1 MYIIEYHNKI
11 DKIYSRKRIR
21 IPKLS
26 FNKINNHKNY
36 NKKSGNENKKR
47 AFLKIIVILVI
58 EIIVAKSMINAI
70 DPIIKR
76 QCSTQAKSIATLICN
91 EQATKVMENYK
102 YEDLAVVIK
111 DDNGKIQ
118 MIKLNI
124 IPVNEIISD
133 VAIKIQEELNSVEN
147 ANFGIRLG
155 SFTGIKLLSGVGPY
169 VKVRMSTIGTVETEL
184 KSQFKSAGIN
194 QTVHQIYLDINCN
207 VSILTPFN
215 STTEEIKNQILIA
228 EAVIVGEIPSS
239 YYNFNGVDEKD
250 ALEVV
255 E

>member
-11 DKIYSRKRIR
+11 DKIYSRKRIT
-21 IPKLS
+21 IPKLN
-26 FNKINNHKNY
+26 FNKVNNFKNH
-36 NKKSGNENKKR
+36 NKKGKNEYKR
-47 AFLKIIVILVI
+47 KAFFKIIIILII
-58 EIIVAKSMINAI
+58 EIFVAKNIVNAI

-76 QCSTQAKSIATLICN
+76 QCSNQAKSIATIISN
-91 EQATKVMENYK
+91 EQATKVMKNYK
-102 YEDLAVVIK
+102 YEDLAVVVK

-124 IPVNEIISD
+124 VPVNEIISD

-155 SFTGIKLLSGVGPY
+155 SFTGMKLLSGFGPY
-169 VKVRMSTIGTVETEL
+169 VKVRMSTIGTVETEI
-184 KSQFKSAGIN
+184 KSEFKAAGIN
-194 QTVHQIYLDINCN
+194 QTIHQIYLEIKCN

-228 EAVIVGEIPSS
+228 ESVIVGEIPNS

-250 ALEVV
+250 ALEIV